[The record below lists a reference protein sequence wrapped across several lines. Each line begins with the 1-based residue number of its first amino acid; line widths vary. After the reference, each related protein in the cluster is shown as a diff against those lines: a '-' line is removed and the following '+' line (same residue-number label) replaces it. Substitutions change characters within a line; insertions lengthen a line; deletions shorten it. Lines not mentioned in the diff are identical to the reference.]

1 MGVIVTNDL
10 EQGCRLG
17 IWEISE
23 SYDELLSRLSLE
35 SEEVK
40 TLEGFR
46 NLNRKL
52 EWLSVRTLINEMTGK
67 NSRIIYNEDRKPFL
81 LENSSHISISH
92 SFNYTSILLSRFK
105 RVGIDLEYMSH
116 RISGISDRF
125 INEQERITR
134 SADLLRYHLYI
145 HWCAKEALYKIC
157 DKKFINFKQN
167 LSIKPFEPRDEG
179 TITGTV
185 DNIYG
190 IDTYTLYYR
199 KMDNYVLVW
208 TCK

>member
-23 SYDELLSRLSLE
+23 TYDELLSRLSLE

-40 TLEGFR
+40 TLDGFR

-67 NSRIIYNEDRKPFL
+67 NTRIIYNEDRKPFL

-92 SFNYTSILLSRFK
+92 SHDYTSILLSRFK

-116 RISGISDRF
+116 RISGIADRF
-125 INEQERITR
+125 INRNERITR
-134 SADLLRYHLYI
+134 SPDLLRYHLYI
-145 HWCAKEALYKIC
+145 HWCAKESLYKIC
-157 DKKFINFKQN
+157 DKKFINFKKN
-167 LSIKPFEPRDEG
+167 LTIKPFEPEDEG
-179 TITGTV
+179 MITGTV
-185 DNIYG
+185 DNVHG
-190 IDTYTLYYR
+190 IDTYELFYR
-199 KMDNYVLVW
+199 KMGNYILVW